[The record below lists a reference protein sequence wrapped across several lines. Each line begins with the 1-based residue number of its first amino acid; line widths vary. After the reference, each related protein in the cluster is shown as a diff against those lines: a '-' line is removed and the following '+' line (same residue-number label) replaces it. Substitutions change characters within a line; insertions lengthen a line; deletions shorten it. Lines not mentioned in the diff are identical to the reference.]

1 MYSLI
6 SFGICTSSGNHY
18 HNQDS
23 YTPILSLSH
32 HSSASV
38 IGSVCIS
45 WSFRWRSRLRVFS
58 ETFGAQKHFCM
69 DTPISWSLHLF
80 VDSIPGFRHSR
91 QGCCKLLRILVWT
104 FISSSLGWTT
114 RSGTAESE
122 GGGGFFHH
130 FKKLLDCLYEVAVPF
145 HIPGSSA
152 RGLQWFV
159 SYSDLSV
166 LSKLLNL
173 LA

>member
-1 MYSLI
+1 MFFLRPSVLR
-6 SFGICTSSGNHY
+6 STPAWTPPFLGPSIC
-18 HNQDS
+18 
-23 YTPILSLSH
+23 
-32 HSSASV
+32 
-38 IGSVCIS
+38 S
-45 WSFRWRSRLRVFS
+45 WTAGLV
-58 ETFGAQKHFCM
+58 
-69 DTPISWSLHLF
+69 
-80 VDSIPGFRHSR
+80 PGFRHSR